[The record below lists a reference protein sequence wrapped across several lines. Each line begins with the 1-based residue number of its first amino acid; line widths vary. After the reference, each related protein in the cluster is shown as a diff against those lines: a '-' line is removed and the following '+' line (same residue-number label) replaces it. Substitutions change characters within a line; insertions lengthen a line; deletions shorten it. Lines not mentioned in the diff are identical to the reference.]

1 MSTSILPDLVVAGG
15 KHLTSIFRLATTLLH
30 TGIAF
35 LSVNALTGEMPEE
48 VCALRN
54 NTSPGGVLGVLVT
67 DCSGNPPEVDCPCCS
82 SCA

>member
-1 MSTSILPDLVVAGG
+1 MCTN
-15 KHLTSIFRLATTLLH
+15 HLTRIFPFYAT

-35 LSVNALTGEMPEE
+35 LSVNDLTGTMPEE

-54 NTSPGGVLGVLVT
+54 NTSPPGVLGVLVT
-67 DCSGNPPEVDCPCCS
+67 DCAGDPPEVECPCCS